1 VQIAVGIGGEFLSES
16 VVSNV
21 LTIAGF
27 TTGIILGVFFLEIF
41 TKRVDQE
48 AALAG
53 MLLGLVGMTVVAFA
67 TPLAWPWY
75 AMVGSLG
82 TLALGLLASLRLA
95 GEPGPLS
102 VEQRR
107 LALPR
112 EGFEDESVCRED
124 GLDWLAPLERLPDP
138 ARPEEPVEAAPLPR
152 PAELRMET
160 PEGVEQAE
168 TEGVGARRAGV
179 RHPHPQAPA
188 GLARILR

>member
-1 VQIAVGIGGEFLSES
+1 MVHPPERTRAFTVVFGLVQIAVGIGGEFLSES

-82 TLALGLLASLRLA
+82 TLALGLLASLVWPA
-95 GEPGPLS
+95 S
-102 VEQRR
+102 
-107 LALPR
+107 
-112 EGFEDESVCRED
+112 
-124 GLDWLAPLERLPDP
+124 P
-138 ARPEEPVEAAPLPR
+138 ARS
-152 PAELRMET
+152 
-160 PEGVEQAE
+160 Q
-168 TEGVGARRAGV
+168 
-179 RHPHPQAPA
+179 
-188 GLARILR
+188 